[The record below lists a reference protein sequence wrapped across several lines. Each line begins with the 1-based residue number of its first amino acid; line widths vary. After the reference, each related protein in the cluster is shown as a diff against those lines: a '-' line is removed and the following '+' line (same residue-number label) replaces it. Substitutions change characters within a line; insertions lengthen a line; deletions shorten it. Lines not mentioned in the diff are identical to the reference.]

1 MFVNRWNF
9 SAVLTVLVQR
19 SRSRDFASLNLAV
32 RSPRTLEIGTYDRNY
47 SKFVVKREGDSR
59 CYQLIIGWNTRRPKN
74 GRVSTPIINH
84 ICISRP
90 SFTRS
95 LYSDLCLSWEKCRLL
110 IGPAEFQVL
119 KIGGGGRGGLR
130 CCQAKLAE

>member
-1 MFVNRWNF
+1 MSVMFVNRWNF
-9 SAVLTVLVQR
+9 SAVLTSDSSRFLVLVLGTLQ
-19 SRSRDFASLNLAV
+19 FASSQSSHFGN
-32 RSPRTLEIGTYDRNY
+32 RNY
-47 SKFVVKREGDSR
+47 SKFVVEREGDSR

-74 GRVSTPIINH
+74 GRVSTPMINY
-84 ICISRP
+84 ISISRP

>member
-1 MFVNRWNF
+1 MSVMFVNRWNF
-9 SAVLTVLVQR
+9 SAVLNFWQFSFSFSGLCQFAPR
-19 SRSRDFASLNLAV
+19 SSQSSHFGN
-32 RSPRTLEIGTYDRNY
+32 RNY
-47 SKFVVKREGDSR
+47 SKFVVEREGDSR